1 MVGLLVA
8 LGKHLLLG
16 GKAGTLVDG
25 VVQLGI
31 GICHLPAVHKELKA
45 LHIVR
50 ILRLLLGERR
60 DLNGVIHH
68 KGGLDQV
75 LLYIRLKEQIENIA
89 LLVALLILDLVG
101 VRRSAGLLQ
110 GVYLLKINAAVLLD
124 RVYHGD
130 AGKGL
135 GQIHLNAVI
144 SNLGGAQHSLGHMAI
159 HPLGQVHHTVIIGIC
174 LVQLHQGEFRVMASI
189 HAFVTEH
196 APDLIHTLQAA
207 YNQPL

>member
-1 MVGLLVA
+1 MIHDECRLDQ
-8 LGKHLLLG
+8 LLL
-16 GKAGTLVDG
+16 TELLEE
-25 VVQLGI
+25 Q
-31 GICHLPAVHKELKA
+31 VHD
-45 LHIVR
+45 V
-50 ILRLLLGERR
+50 
-60 DLNGVIHH
+60 
-68 KGGLDQV
+68 
-75 LLYIRLKEQIENIA
+75 A

-124 RVYHGD
+124 RVYHSD
-130 AGKGL
+130 AGKRL

-189 HAFVTEH
+189 YTFVTEH
-196 APDLIHTLQAA
+196 TPDFIHTLQAA